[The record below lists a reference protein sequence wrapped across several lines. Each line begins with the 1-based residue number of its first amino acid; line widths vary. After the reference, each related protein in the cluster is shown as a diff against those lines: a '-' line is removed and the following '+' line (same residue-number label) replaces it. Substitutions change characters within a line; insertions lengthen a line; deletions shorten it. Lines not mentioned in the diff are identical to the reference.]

1 MVPYLAK
8 KWTSQA
14 IIWMSYPHARSRLT
28 HLQAQVS
35 GTCEAGLFLL
45 PGLLSFQERTEI
57 CILSQRFH
65 FQNFC
70 KLFKILKHGRSLK
83 MIQV

>member
-14 IIWMSYPHARSRLT
+14 IIWMSYPHAHSRLT

-35 GTCEAGLFLL
+35 GTCEAAELVEMGEQC
-45 PGLLSFQERTEI
+45 PA
-57 CILSQRFH
+57 
-65 FQNFC
+65 
-70 KLFKILKHGRSLK
+70 
-83 MIQV
+83 